1 MPAAEP
7 LAQQSSRVYADYW
20 RFTINLGSNMQD
32 PPLDPD
38 LAPGADI
45 IATHNHSAVVRTS
58 FRSGSV
64 DIDLQS
70 WQHDPGPIDTQ
81 YDAVATAVIASDRS
95 SIWVEGFM
103 SSSGAVR
110 MDLPPS
116 EYYTVRVY
124 SFHRFLDSD
133 LDSTESAPYEMDA
146 PGDEV
151 ERYLIQAWPSG
162 NVTSPSS

>member
-20 RFTINLGSNMQD
+20 PFTINLGSNMQD

-110 MDLPPS
+110 MIFRRPS
-116 EYYTVRVY
+116 T
-124 SFHRFLDSD
+124 
-133 LDSTESAPYEMDA
+133 T
-146 PGDEV
+146 
-151 ERYLIQAWPSG
+151 PSG
-162 NVTSPSS
+162 CIRSTGSWTATWIQPRVHRTRWTHRATRSSAT